1 MAKQATLTAMSTGY
15 ASNTTLD
22 ANFNALNTALDN
34 TLSLDGSTPNAMTAD
49 LDLNGNAINNCDSL
63 LIDGTDVFAVIN
75 KVTIST
81 SAPSGGSDKDIWFK
95 VSS

>member
-1 MAKQATLTAMSTGY
+1 MAKKATLVDVSTGF
-15 ASNTTLD
+15 ASESTLNS
-22 ANFNALNTALDN
+22 NFDALNDALDN
-34 TLSLDGSTPNAMTAD
+34 TLSLDGSIPNAMTAD
-49 LDLNGNAINNCDSL
+49 LDMNGQAINNCDSL

-81 SAPSGGSDKDIWFK
+81 SSPSGGSDKDIWFK

>member
-1 MAKQATLTAMSTGY
+1 MAKKATLTAVATGFGS
-15 ASNTTLD
+15 AATLD
-22 ANFNALNTALDN
+22 ANFTALNTALDN

-49 LDLNGNAINNCDSL
+49 LDMNGQGINNCDSL